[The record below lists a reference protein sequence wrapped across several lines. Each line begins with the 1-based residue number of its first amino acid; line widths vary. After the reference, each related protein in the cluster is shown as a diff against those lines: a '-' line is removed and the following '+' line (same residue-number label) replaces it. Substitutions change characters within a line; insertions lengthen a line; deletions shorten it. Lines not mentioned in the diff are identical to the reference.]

1 MLGVPPD
8 ATVAELHA
16 AWRRQLKYWH
26 PDRHNHPDALEHSK
40 LINLAHDTLTDAAK
54 RNAYD
59 RQRATLGWRPR
70 DAVEPP
76 IASSARWKKVPRDG
90 SPRVTADY
98 NGHELASRLEDLLAR
113 GRLLIERPKSP
124 SEIAKW
130 VAQTQALLRDTLGHH
145 SYVTRLEHALE
156 QPAPTNL
163 IVAYGVLWAVYEDAM
178 KGVLRPSKAKR

>member
-8 ATVAELHA
+8 ATAAELHA

-40 LINLAHDTLTDAAK
+40 LINLAHDTLTDSAK

-59 RQRATLGWRPR
+59 HKRAAEGWRPY
-70 DAVEPP
+70 DATEPP
-76 IASSARWKKVPRDG
+76 IAASVRWKRVPRDG

-98 NGHELASRLEDLLAR
+98 DGHELASRLEDFLQR
-113 GRLLIERPKSP
+113 GRLLIERPKDP
-124 SEIAKW
+124 AEIAKW
-130 VAQTQALLRDTLGHH
+130 VAQTQALLRDTLGRH
-145 SYVTRLEHALE
+145 SYVTRLEHALQ
-156 QPAPTNL
+156 QPPPTNL